1 MELKIIFV
9 NVFRIYVICTWMV
22 SFCVHILSEMW
33 VNRRSSLNEHPLRVY
48 TRHTHKNTHHHTF
61 SRCFYGFRWKWHK
74 FVTSYIAIQSLVV
87 GINFTHWV
95 AVLTRYC
102 FLFPLWQYTINGC
115 CFVISWASSHS
126 CIVYICATNTQR
138 SNQLKH
144 FFLSCVCVC
153 VAKIS
158 FLLIPSRM
166 FFFVFVCRCFVLFV
180 SPLWFPVGHSTRAD
194 ISGKWYQR
202 WMPSERSARARHTN
216 TTNYKIIVSIQV
228 FTQWLLVMRGEGG
241 LICLS
246 HCSA

>member
-144 FFLSCVCVC
+144 FFLSCVLRKYRSFWFALECFFLCLCV
-153 VAKIS
+153 V
-158 FLLIPSRM
+158 
-166 FFFVFVCRCFVLFV
+166 VLFC
-180 SPLWFPVGHSTRAD
+180 SFPHYDFQLGIQPGPIFQASD
-194 ISGKWYQR
+194 INDECQAKGVLAHAIR
-202 WMPSERSARARHTN
+202 
-216 TTNYKIIVSIQV
+216 
-228 FTQWLLVMRGEGG
+228 TQPT
-241 LICLS
+241 IK
-246 HCSA
+246 